1 MEPRKSLKERIAS
14 QQALF
19 GLQLTHPNPPLAEM
33 AGMCGYDF
41 LMLDEEHGVFSQQD
55 YLQTLQAISATDTLS
70 IVRLAGHDGPA
81 VGRYMDMGVDA
92 IMAPGVS
99 SAAQVQALVRST
111 EYPPAGTRGFGA
123 SMHRATGYGM
133 TLADHLAAPR
143 RGVALIAIIESTS
156 GVANIDEILAV
167 DGLDGVLI
175 GPSDLSASIGRPRDF
190 SNATYTQAVARVE
203 RATAGSSKFLGGA
216 PHAGNSLEALLG
228 RGYRLL
234 LLDAEM
240 CLIRQAMSA
249 QVKKAR
255 AAL

>member
-1 MEPRKSLKERIAS
+1 MEPRKSLKERLACEP
-14 QQALF
+14 LL
-19 GLQLTHPNPPLAEM
+19 GLQVTHPNPPLAEM
-33 AGMCGYDF
+33 AAMCGYDF

-70 IVRLAGHDGPA
+70 IVRLAGHDGAA

-92 IMAPGVS
+92 IMAPGV
-99 SAAQVQALVRST
+99 ANAGQVQALVRAMQ
-111 EYPPAGTRGFGA
+111 YPPAGTRGFGA
-123 SMHRATGYGM
+123 SLHRGTRYGL
-133 TLADHLAAPR
+133 TIAEHVAAPR
-143 RGVALIAIIESTS
+143 KGVALIAIIESTA

-190 SNATYTQAVARVE
+190 SNETYKQAIARVE
-203 RATAGSSKFLGGA
+203 RAVAGSDKFLGGA
-216 PHAGNSLEALLG
+216 PHADNQLDVLLG

-234 LLDAEM
+234 LLDADM
-240 CLIRQAMSA
+240 CLIREAMSA

-255 AAL
+255 SAL